1 MLKKVVYLLL
11 LSLLL
16 SGCGVKETY
25 ETVADVPVVP
35 VMASPGEI
43 SVRLP
48 EDALAPVLDTVGE
61 QVYLCDGYEIIVEI
75 LESGDLT
82 ETIRALSG
90 HDREDLTV
98 METFLDGVGRYE
110 FVWACAGEEEDRI
123 GRAVVLD
130 DGDYHYCLS
139 LVRDASTTEGS
150 QIVWDDIFSS
160 FTLV

>member
-1 MLKKVVYLLL
+1 MKKAVSVLLIALLL
-11 LSLLL
+11 T
-16 SGCGVKETY
+16 GCAARETY
-25 ETVADVPVVP
+25 ETVADAQAVPA
-35 VMASPGEI
+35 MANPRDI

-48 EDALAPVLDTVGE
+48 EDAVAPVLDGEGE
-61 QVYLCDGYEIIVEI
+61 QVYLSDDYEIVVEI

-90 HDREDLTV
+90 YDRDHLTV
-98 METFLDGVGRYE
+98 METYLDGVSRYE
-110 FVWACAGEEEDRI
+110 FVWACAGEMEDRI